1 MSTEH
6 RSPFPPG
13 ARILVR
19 DEEWL
24 VKRAVPTDTDG
35 TKIEAVGV
43 SEYVRDMP
51 ATFFTEIDT
60 VEVLRPEDTVL
71 VTDNSPRFRRSRLF
85 LEAVLR
91 RTPLPRS
98 ETGLALSGGFVA
110 DPLVYQQRPA
120 ELALSGLRPRILLAD
135 VVGLGKTLEI
145 GMILAELVR
154 RGRGE
159 RMLVVTPQ
167 HILDQFQRE
176 MWTRFSIPLVRL
188 DSTGLERIQRE
199 IPAGRNPFTYFRRII
214 ISIDTLKRVAEYEH
228 HLKNVYWDAVVIDES
243 HNLIGGTSLRSRL
256 ARLLASRS
264 DALLLASATPHN
276 GDKRSFAD
284 LIRLL
289 DPAAIADKDNY
300 TAADI
305 AHVYLRRTKISPE
318 VRDQIGGQWADRGPS
333 VPTRCTATPAEEAI
347 FQELTTTWLTRD
359 GVSTGA
365 GRRLLP
371 YTLIKSFLSSH
382 RALAD
387 TVRNRLGSQYC
398 TDPGERA
405 ALTRLRD
412 LAGVMSNGDSAKL
425 AALITL
431 LTGIGVGARSDRR
444 VVVFSERVSTLE
456 WLAEVVPG
464 RLGLS
469 QAAVRVMHGGRTDK
483 EQQKIVEEFSL
494 AGSDVRLLLTGD
506 IASEG
511 VNLHTQCHHLI
522 HYDLPWS
529 LIRIEQR
536 NGRIDRY
543 GQQHQPQFDAL
554 ILTSSVDGALD
565 DRSVAEHLLK
575 REEEAHRSLGSA
587 EAITGE
593 YLPEREERR
602 LIQDLLA
609 GKTVEQSLDA
619 AEERD
624 VLADLLGGVGET
636 PGNPMPAKATVP
648 TLFESTE
655 AFVDQA
661 LTEVFDAAE
670 DAIALHREPGLLSF
684 DVPPDLT
691 PRLSDLPRSYLAAQ
705 RTERGLRLRM
715 TFDRDV
721 AQAKLAQARRLSKT
735 AWPDVTFVSDVHPVV
750 EWLVDKVLLRLGRQQ
765 APVLLADVKEPT
777 YLVQGVYCN
786 RLGQPTVVDWMA
798 VSGLA
803 EQPTVTP
810 LPEALVAARVG
821 PNMTNPL
828 TPLDLEPLQKWVP
841 AAIDI
846 ARIHLAAERQHWD
859 EIVEQPIRDYRRQLR
874 QWVQASLFDDDQ
886 TSAGQRT
893 RRQRAVE
900 ATVAEQEELVGR
912 LATDGEPLLR
922 LLAVLVART
931 DEGVEGR

>member
-1 MSTEH
+1 
-6 RSPFPPG
+6 
-13 ARILVR
+13 
-19 DEEWL
+19 
-24 VKRAVPTDTDG
+24 
-35 TKIEAVGV
+35 
-43 SEYVRDMP
+43 MP
-51 ATFFTEIDT
+51 ATFFTKIDT
-60 VEVLRPEDTVL
+60 IEVLRPEDTLL

-98 ETGLALSGGFVA
+98 ERGLALSGGFVA

-120 ELALSGLRPRILLAD
+120 ELALSALRPRILLAD

-154 RGRGE
+154 RGRGD

-188 DSTGLERIQRE
+188 DSSGLERIQRE

-228 HLKNVYWDAVVIDES
+228 HLKNVWWDAVVIDES
-243 HNLIGGTSLRSRL
+243 HNLIGGTSLRNRL
-256 ARLLASRS
+256 ARLLASHS

-289 DPAAIADKDNY
+289 DPAAIADRDNY
-300 TAADI
+300 TASDI

-318 VRDQIGGQWADRGPS
+318 VRDQIGEQWADRGPS
-333 VPTRCTATPAEEAI
+333 VPTHCAATPAEEAI
-347 FQELTTTWLTRD
+347 FQELTNTWLAKN

-371 YTLIKSFLSSH
+371 YTMVKAFLSSH

-387 TVRNRLGSQYC
+387 TVGNRLGSSNC
-398 TDPGERA
+398 TEPAERA
-405 ALTRLRD
+405 ALTRLQA
-412 LAGVMSNGDSAKL
+412 LTGAMSDDDSAKL
-425 AALITL
+425 SALVTL
-431 LTGIGVGARSDRR
+431 LTDIGVREKSGTR
-444 VVVFSERVSTLE
+444 VVVFSERVATLE
-456 WLAEVVPG
+456 WLAEALPA
-464 RLGLS
+464 RLDLS
-469 QAAVRVMHGGRTDK
+469 KDAIRVMHGGRTDT
-483 EQQKIVEEFSL
+483 EQQQIVEEFSL

-543 GQQHQPQFDAL
+543 GQRFQPQFDAL
-554 ILTSSVDGALD
+554 ILTSATKDALD

-575 REEEAHRSLGSA
+575 REEAAHRSLGTA
-587 EAITGE
+587 EAVTGE
-593 YLPEREERR
+593 YLPEKEERR
-602 LIQDLLA
+602 LVQDLLA
-609 GKTVEQSLDA
+609 GKTIEQSLEA
-619 AEERD
+619 VEERD
-624 VLADLLGGVGET
+624 VLADLLGGMGDA
-636 PGNPMPAKATVP
+636 PRNPTPAKATIP

-670 DAIALHREPGLLSF
+670 DTIGLRRESGLLSF

-691 PRLSDLPRSYLAAQ
+691 SRLSDLPRSYLAAQ
-705 RTERGLRLRM
+705 RTERGLRLRV
-715 TFDRDV
+715 TFDRDL
-721 AQAKLAQARRLSKT
+721 AQTKLVQARRLSKT
-735 AWPDVTFVSDVHPVV
+735 AWPDVTFVSDVHPMV
-750 EWLVDKVLLRLGRQQ
+750 EWLADKVLLRLGRQQ
-765 APVLLADVKEPT
+765 APVLIADVHEPT

-803 EQPTVTP
+803 GEPTIKP
-810 LPEALVAARVG
+810 LSEALAAARVG

-828 TPLDLEPLQKWVP
+828 TPLDLEQLQKWVP
-841 AAIDI
+841 AAIDA
-846 ARIHLAAERQHWD
+846 ARIHLAGERQRWD
-859 EIVEQPIRDYRRQLR
+859 EIVEQPIRDYRQQLQR
-874 QWVQASLFDDDQ
+874 WVQESLFGDDQ

-893 RRQRAVE
+893 RRKREVE
-900 ATVAEQEELVGR
+900 TTVAEQEELVGR

-931 DEGVEGR
+931 DEGAEGR

>member
-1 MSTEH
+1 MSPSH

-24 VKRAVPTDTDG
+24 VRRAVSADDDG
-35 TKIEAVGV
+35 TKIEAIGV

-51 ATFFTEIDT
+51 ATFFDGIDT
-60 VEVLRPEDTVL
+60 VEILRPEDTVL
-71 VTDNSPRFRRSRLF
+71 VMDNSPRFRRSRLF

-98 ETGLALSGGFVA
+98 ERRLALAGGFVA

-120 ELALSGLRPRILLAD
+120 ELALSALRPRILLAD

-154 RGRGE
+154 RGRGD

-188 DSTGLERIQRE
+188 DSAGLERVQRE
-199 IPAGRNPFTYFRRII
+199 IPAGRNPFTYFKRII

-228 HLKNVYWDAVVIDES
+228 HLKNIWWDAVVIDES
-243 HNLIGGTSLRSRL
+243 HNLIGGTSLRNRL

-289 DPAAIADKDNY
+289 DPAAIADVDNY
-300 TAADI
+300 AAADI

-318 VRDQIGGQWADRGPS
+318 VRDQIGEQWADRGPS
-333 VPTRCTATPAEEAI
+333 VPTHCAATAAEEAI
-347 FQELTTTWLTRD
+347 FRELTTSWLAKD
-359 GVSTGA
+359 GVSAGA

-387 TVRNRLGSQYC
+387 TVDNRLNTQHS
-398 TDPGERA
+398 TDTAERA
-405 ALTRLRD
+405 ALTRLKD
-412 LAGVMSNGDSAKL
+412 LAGAMTDGDSAKL
-425 AALITL
+425 AALTAL
-431 LTGIGVGARSDRR
+431 LAGIGVGARSDTRA
-444 VVVFSERVSTLE
+444 VVFSERVSTLK
-456 WLAEVVPG
+456 WLADVVPAL
-464 RLGLS
+464 LGLPK
-469 QAAVRVMHGGRTDK
+469 AAVRVMHGGRTDT
-483 EQQKIVEEFSL
+483 EQQQIVEEFSL
-494 AGSDVRLLLTGD
+494 AGSDVRLLFTGD

-554 ILTSSVDGALD
+554 ILTSSVEGALD

-587 EAITGE
+587 EAVTGE

-602 LIQDLLA
+602 LVQDLLS
-609 GKTVEQSLDA
+609 GKTVEQSLNA

-636 PGNPMPAKATVP
+636 PSSPVPEKAPVP

-661 LTEVFDAAE
+661 LNEVFDAAGKGHSRHSQ
-670 DAIALHREPGLLSF
+670 DRDWQHDSLARAWSQ
-684 DVPPDLT
+684 
-691 PRLSDLPRSYLAAQ
+691 PRPEPRSDSKHITRQ
-705 RTERGLRLRM
+705 RPDRHVCGGRGQAGRRPGHRRFRQANHQGSPG
-715 TFDRDV
+715 TVAVGGFADRDV
-721 AQAKLAQARRLSKT
+721 
-735 AWPDVTFVSDVHPVV
+735 
-750 EWLVDKVLLRLGRQQ
+750 
-765 APVLLADVKEPT
+765 
-777 YLVQGVYCN
+777 
-786 RLGQPTVVDWMA
+786 
-798 VSGLA
+798 
-803 EQPTVTP
+803 
-810 LPEALVAARVG
+810 
-821 PNMTNPL
+821 
-828 TPLDLEPLQKWVP
+828 
-841 AAIDI
+841 
-846 ARIHLAAERQHWD
+846 
-859 EIVEQPIRDYRRQLR
+859 
-874 QWVQASLFDDDQ
+874 
-886 TSAGQRT
+886 
-893 RRQRAVE
+893 
-900 ATVAEQEELVGR
+900 
-912 LATDGEPLLR
+912 DG
-922 LLAVLVART
+922 
-931 DEGVEGR
+931 

>member
-1 MSTEH
+1 MSTEP

-24 VKRAVPTDTDG
+24 VKRAAPTDHDG
-35 TKIEAVGV
+35 TKIEAIGV

-51 ATFFTEIDT
+51 ATFFTEIDK
-60 VEVLRPEDTVL
+60 VEVLRPEDTLL

-98 ETGLALSGGFVA
+98 QPGLALSESFVA

-120 ELALSGLRPRILLAD
+120 ELALSALRPRILLAD

-154 RGRGE
+154 RGRGD

-188 DSTGLERIQRE
+188 DSSGLERIQRE

-228 HLKNVYWDAVVIDES
+228 HLKNVWWDAVVIDES
-243 HNLIGGTSLRSRL
+243 HNLIGGTSLRNRL
-256 ARLLASRS
+256 ARLLASHS

-289 DPAAIADKDNY
+289 DPAAIADRDNY

-305 AHVYLRRTKISPE
+305 AHVYMRRTKISPE
-318 VRDQIGGQWADRGPS
+318 VRDQIGEQWADRGPS
-333 VPTRCTATPAEEAI
+333 VPTHCEATPAEEAV
-347 FQELTTTWLTRD
+347 FQELTTTWLAKD
-359 GVSTGA
+359 GVSTGV

-371 YTLIKSFLSSH
+371 YTMVKAFLSSH

-387 TVRNRLGSQYC
+387 TVGNRLGSSSC
-398 TDPGERA
+398 TDPVERA
-405 ALTRLRD
+405 ALTCLQK
-412 LAGVMSNGDSAKL
+412 LTSAMSDDDSAKL
-425 AALITL
+425 SALVAR
-431 LTGIGVGARSDRR
+431 LTEIGVRAKSSTR

-456 WLAEVVPG
+456 WLAQALPA

-469 QAAVRVMHGGRTDK
+469 KAAIRVMHGGRTDT
-483 EQQKIVEEFSL
+483 EQQQIVEEFSL

-511 VNLHTQCHHLI
+511 VNLHTQCNHLI

-543 GQQHQPQFDAL
+543 GQRHKPQFDAL
-554 ILTSSVDGALD
+554 ILTSATKDALD

-575 REEEAHRSLGSA
+575 REEAAHRSLGTA
-587 EAITGE
+587 ESVTGE

-602 LIQDLLA
+602 LVQDLLA
-609 GKTVEQSLDA
+609 GKTVEQSLEA
-619 AEERD
+619 VEERD

-636 PGNPMPAKATVP
+636 PTSPTPPKASIP

-661 LTEVFDAAE
+661 LAEVFDEAE
-670 DAIALHREPGLLSF
+670 DSIGLRREPGLLSF

-691 PRLSDLPRSYLAAQ
+691 SRLSDLPRSYLAAQ
-705 RTERGLRLRM
+705 RTERGLRLRV
-715 TFDRDV
+715 TFDRHL
-721 AQAKLAQARRLSKT
+721 AQEKLAQARRLSKT
-735 AWPDVTFVSDVHPVV
+735 AWPDVTFVSDVHPLVD
-750 EWLVDKVLLRLGRQQ
+750 WLVDKVLLRLGRQQ
-765 APVLLADVKEPT
+765 APVLIADVEEPT

-798 VSGLA
+798 VSGLDGKPA
-803 EQPTVTP
+803 IKP
-810 LPEALVAARVG
+810 LSDALAAGQVG
-821 PNMTNPL
+821 PDMTNPL
-828 TPLDLEPLQKWVP
+828 SPLDLEHLQKSVP
-841 AAIDI
+841 AAIAA
-846 ARIHLAAERQHWD
+846 ARVHLAGERQRWD
-859 EIVEQPIRDYRRQLR
+859 LIAEKPIRDYRQQLQR
-874 QWVQASLFDDDQ
+874 WVQGSLFDDDQ
-886 TSAGQRT
+886 TSAGQKT
-893 RRQRAVE
+893 RRKRAVE
-900 ATVAEQEELVGR
+900 ATVAEQEELIGR

-922 LLAVLVART
+922 LLAVLVAPT
-931 DEGVEGR
+931 DGGDQGR